1 MARQPA
7 MVVIVAERWGESIGG
22 REQYAADLVRYL
34 NATGGAVR
42 AATPDDPLPSD
53 ACVLAL
59 TPDPRA
65 THYQLHGGL
74 IADAFDA
81 ERASYESGLRRA
93 LFKPA
98 LAFNRRRRR
107 LLDREATLLERA
119 VGLMTFCE
127 RDAALLRERG
137 LPASQIVVS
146 RPGVDLSQFT
156 PPETANGEDGG
167 PLRLVFAAHNFVLKG
182 LASAIRAVA
191 TARRHGADCALT
203 VIGRGHAARFRR
215 LAAQERI
222 ADQVHFAGPLTQHE
236 IAAAFRKSHALLHPT
251 FHDPFPRVAIEAM
264 ASGCAVITT
273 TRCGISEAIADGRE
287 GLLVNDPRDIA
298 AIAQAIAAIADRS
311 RLREMR
317 LAAAATGRGFDDRR
331 HFAETVQW
339 LSSPGGSA

>member
-22 REQYAADLVRYL
+22 REQYAADLLRYL
-34 NATGGAVR
+34 TETGRAVR
-42 AATPDDPLPSD
+42 AATPEDPLPPD
-53 ACVLAL
+53 ARVLAL
-59 TPDPRA
+59 TPDTRA

-81 ERASYESGLRRA
+81 ERASYESELRRA

-98 LAFNRRRRR
+98 LAFNRRRQR
-107 LLDREATLLERA
+107 LLDREATLLERG
-119 VGLMTFCE
+119 VRLMTFCE

-137 LPASQIVVS
+137 VPASRIVVS

-156 PPETANGEDGG
+156 PPETANDEDGG

-182 LASAIRAVA
+182 LSSAIRAVA

-222 ADQVHFAGPLTQHE
+222 ADQRPLCR
-236 IAAAFRKSHALLHPT
+236 AADAARDRGGLSQ
-251 FHDPFPRVAIEAM
+251 
-264 ASGCAVITT
+264 IT
-273 TRCGISEAIADGRE
+273 RAAPPDLSRSVSPGRHRGDGE
-287 GLLVNDPRDIA
+287 
-298 AIAQAIAAIADRS
+298 
-311 RLREMR
+311 RLRRDHDDPLRR
-317 LAAAATGRGFDDRR
+317 LRSDR
-331 HFAETVQW
+331 
-339 LSSPGGSA
+339 